1 MVSLCNKLKTLY
13 NLWLNG
19 GIDMAKNSKDEVKVY
34 KLKKE
39 KTLSKRDNMD
49 DDKVLY
55 ETFLNKQRLERE
67 KQT

>member
-1 MVSLCNKLKTLY
+1 MV
-13 NLWLNG
+13 
-19 GIDMAKNSKDEVKVY
+19 KNSKEEVKVY
-34 KLKKE
+34 KLKKRQ
-39 KTLSKRDNMD
+39 TLPKKDNMD